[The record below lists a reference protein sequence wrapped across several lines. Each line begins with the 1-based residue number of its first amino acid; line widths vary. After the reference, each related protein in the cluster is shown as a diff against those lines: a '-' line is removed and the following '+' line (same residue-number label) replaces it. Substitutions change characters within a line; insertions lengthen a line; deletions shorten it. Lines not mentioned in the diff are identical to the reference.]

1 VKDAYI
7 SAARPEDVALE
18 VESARRRGCT
28 LFTLRSIDHGGMLD
42 RERVGAARY
51 AAGVQA
57 GVRVEAG
64 EPAAAASS
72 ARRR

>member
-1 VKDAYI
+1 MDAYI
-7 SAARPEDVALE
+7 EAARPQDVALE
-18 VESARRRGCT
+18 VEAWLRRGCRT
-28 LFTLRSIDHGGMLD
+28 FTLRSLDQGGMLD
-42 RERVGAARY
+42 LERMGAARY

-57 GVRVEAG
+57 GVRLEAG